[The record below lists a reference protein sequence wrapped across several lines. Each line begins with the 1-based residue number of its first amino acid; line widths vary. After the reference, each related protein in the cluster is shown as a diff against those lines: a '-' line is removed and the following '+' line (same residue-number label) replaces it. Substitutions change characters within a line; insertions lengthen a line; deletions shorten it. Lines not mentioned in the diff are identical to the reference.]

1 MKRIVPLCGPG
12 GDFSNFDSI
21 NAVNKNKPF
30 KIIKKSTSGIINNSL
45 SETMDQNGLPWEL
58 INQLS
63 DIYAWTIDFAR
74 IQKGDKFKIIYN
86 ERYIE
91 DTILVGIKSIDAA
104 FFEHNNEELYAVF
117 MYLLFVNDLDDIDI
131 YAL

>member
-1 MKRIVPLCGPG
+1 MANSRKAIIILSSKDSISTPQYFIYQPNLLNYVLI
-12 GDFSNFDSI
+12 DFSNFDSI
-21 NAVNKNKPF
+21 NAVNKKKPF
-30 KIIKKSTSGIINNSL
+30 KIIKNSISGVINNSL

-63 DIYAWTIDFAR
+63 DIYALTIDFAR

-91 DTILVGIKSIDAA
+91 DTILVD
-104 FFEHNNEELYAVF
+104 
-117 MYLLFVNDLDDIDI
+117 
-131 YAL
+131 

>member
-1 MKRIVPLCGPG
+1 
-12 GDFSNFDSI
+12 
-21 NAVNKNKPF
+21 
-30 KIIKKSTSGIINNSL
+30 
-45 SETMDQNGLPWEL
+45 MDKNGLPWEL

-86 ERYIE
+86 ERYRE

-104 FFEHNNEELYAVF
+104 FFDIITKNYT
-117 MYLLFVNDLDDIDI
+117 LLICYRFG
-131 YAL
+131 